1 MSPAA
6 LAAAIASLDEDLTG
20 WADEDLTGWADE
32 ARRCADRGWHD
43 AAQRI
48 DQEHVAP
55 LTEALRFLR
64 AMQGIQQHGIAAF
77 LPADA
82 RQPSLWEARQ

>member
-6 LAAAIASLDEDLTG
+6 LAAAIASL
-20 WADEDLTGWADE
+20 DEDLTGWADE

-82 RQPSLWEARQ
+82 RQPSSWEARQ